1 MEIDEAIARVKN
13 GEDHCFAHV
22 IKQYEQKVFTTV
34 IRIVRN
40 RTVAE
45 DIVQD
50 IFIKVYYSL
59 HKYEKTGS
67 FNAWLYRIVVNK
79 CFDYLR
85 KYKQQEK
92 SIDIEIA
99 DGRYPEKLLLLREK
113 NEQLEQLLQ
122 QLDETEYFVLL
133 LKFVNGLRYDEI
145 SEVLQISMNEV
156 RNKLHRSKRKL
167 RSIGTTKGGYFY
179 EM

>member
-1 MEIDEAIARVKN
+1 MEIDEVIARVKN
-13 GEDHCFAHV
+13 GEDHCFAYI
-22 IKQYEQKVFTTV
+22 IKHYEQKVFTTV

-50 IFIKVYYSL
+50 IFIKVYYNL
-59 HKYEKTGS
+59 HKYEKKGS

-85 KYKQQEK
+85 KYKQQAR
-92 SIDIEIA
+92 SIDIDIA
-99 DGRYPEKLLLLREK
+99 DGRYPEKILLLREE